1 MIRNI
6 GSTLLLALLAAANL
20 SAQTDVKAFFQQLPS
35 AKALPSYEE
44 LLQAVDQIPKLSKQD
59 AQALLPFLMADLKY
73 DNDVGIDAALGLF
86 NVARRPDSGELLQPH
101 MADII
106 ALFGRSDTRF
116 KATANTVLGMMKPPA
131 VNAPPLLAAFIL
143 GPTGSPHEK
152 ADSLAVMLDITHGTA
167 PQGEAAALHL
177 LNMPMDPG
185 ARHAVLLASG
195 HMGPSAT
202 KKVMDRIATFLSD
215 SNEQVQIAAIQ
226 AFVFM
231 GRAAVAEHGGD
242 LAKLANDSSQTATV
256 RRLAQDVIDGKD
268 ARCTT
273 LQGAPI
279 KPCN

>member
-1 MIRNI
+1 MKKNI
-6 GSTLLLALLAAANL
+6 ASTLLLALVAVASLN
-20 SAQTDVKAFFQQLPS
+20 AQDVKTFFQQLPN
-35 AKALPSYEE
+35 AKPFPSYEH
-44 LLQAVDQIPKLSKQD
+44 LLRAVDQIPKLSKQD
-59 AQALLPFLMADLKY
+59 VQALLPALLADLKQ

-86 NVARRPDSGELLQPH
+86 TIGTRPDSGELLQPH
-101 MADII
+101 MAEII

-116 KATANTVLGMMKPPA
+116 KATANTVLATMKPPA
-131 VNAPPLLAAFIL
+131 VNASPLLAAFIL

-185 ARHAVLLASG
+185 ARHAVLLAAG

-231 GRAAVAEHGGD
+231 GRAAVAAHGGD
-242 LAKLANDSSQTATV
+242 LAKLANDTSQTATV

-268 ARCTT
+268 ERCTS